1 MNSEIFTI
9 LKGYIEES
17 AAYCTNSFYPHA
29 DHCKFFFYCQLFS
42 EMLIG
47 IKNLTSSSLNI
58 FCESHFISRMQLMKD
73 ILRFGI
79 K

>member
-1 MNSEIFTI
+1 MNSKIFTI
-9 LKGYIEES
+9 LKVTLKKVQLIARTHFILMQITAS
-17 AAYCTNSFYPHA
+17 
-29 DHCKFFFYCQLFS
+29 FFYCQLFS